1 MPSAPQNFDKILSGE
16 IKGKE
21 LMKLNQ
27 QAFDDYNTSA
37 LESCSNC
44 GRLVLNDNKYDMRL
58 QTFNNL
64 SYVIYELFDICLLQF
79 RTFKPEALERH
90 KKGCK
95 VNNSLKPSNAILRI
109 LGR

>member
-21 LMKLNQ
+21 LIKLNQ

-44 GRLVLNDNKYDMRL
+44 GRLVYNDNKYDKRS

-64 SYVIYELFDICLLQF
+64 SYMSYLTYLSFNSGLLNQ
-79 RTFKPEALERH
+79 RPWSAIR
-90 KKGCK
+90 K
-95 VNNSLKPSNAILRI
+95 VAR
-109 LGR
+109 